1 MAHVSHRSESNLRP
15 LRQMEHLSAPMITLF
30 AFLVR
35 IREFSILSTSVVIA
49 LSLVCVPTIA
59 LSLRS
64 EFRRNR

>member
-1 MAHVSHRSESNLRP
+1 
-15 LRQMEHLSAPMITLF
+15 MEHLSAPMITLF